1 MLPMIACLNGSYNN
15 SATITGFYIR
25 SDHSMKLL
33 VRMKGQKNAEWNEL
47 QDARSLINKGSLYA
61 LGEIKH
67 RQFSLLAAYKIRF
80 WILNYSWGHGGHRS
94 RLSRSLPLRRR
105 GFWNNCCFIFLNN
118 SADERGCLKN
128 FVFLILFSVQ
138 SKTDQLPVNYTS
150 ALCRKKRM

>member
-1 MLPMIACLNGSYNN
+1 MNYVRFMNIYRSKEVRKKYKIAENAMLPMIACLNGSYNN

-67 RQFSLLAAYKIRF
+67 RQFSLLASYKIRF
-80 WILNYSWGHGGHRS
+80 
-94 RLSRSLPLRRR
+94 
-105 GFWNNCCFIFLNN
+105 
-118 SADERGCLKN
+118 
-128 FVFLILFSVQ
+128 
-138 SKTDQLPVNYTS
+138 
-150 ALCRKKRM
+150 